1 MNNRTIVITGAT
13 DGIGKIA
20 AHELAKTGATLV
32 LVGRNAE
39 KGNLVVN
46 EVSDLTSNKNIRFY
60 QADLS
65 LLKQTKLVCDE
76 IKKDFTQID
85 VLLNNAGGFFADYYQ
100 TEEGLEH
107 TFALNHLNYF
117 VMTKELLP
125 LLEAA
130 PSGRIVNVSSDAHN
144 GQSIDWDNLQG
155 ENGFKGWSVYGRSKL
170 MNILFTYELAQR
182 ISDTSV
188 TANCLHPGFV
198 KTKFGDNNS
207 GLMGIGMKLAK
218 SLAAINLDKGGA
230 TSVFLASSPEVEGI
244 SGKYFAKSKARES
257 SDVSYIENDWK
268 RLWTVSEEVVSKI
281 LN

>member
-1 MNNRTIVITGAT
+1 VNNKTIVITGAT

-20 AHELAKTGATLV
+20 ARELAKTGATLV

-46 EVSDLTSNKNIRFY
+46 EISDLTSNKNIQFY

-182 ISDTSV
+182 ISDTTV

-218 SLAAINLDKGGA
+218 SLAAISLDKGGA
-230 TSVFLASSPEVEGI
+230 TSVYLASSPEVDGI
-244 SGKYFAKSKARES
+244 SGKYFAKSKAKKS

-268 RLWTVSEEVVSKI
+268 RLWTVSEEAVSKI